1 MKIYEKLAPS
11 LFCLKFARG
20 VTKKRVDQA
29 ARALEEEFLNKKLV
43 VVGIKA
49 FRINVHKKGIIV
61 VQERRVILFD
71 KLYRI

>member
-1 MKIYEKLAPS
+1 MKSSPRPF
-11 LFCLKFARG
+11 FCLKFARG

-49 FRINVHKKGIIV
+49 FRINVHKKDIYYCSIGKKSYPF
-61 VQERRVILFD
+61 R
-71 KLYRI
+71 